1 MSDPSLE
8 PASAFSR
15 AAAAGGPSP
24 AALRIELP
32 ARTTVVVALSTT
44 RHTREASKR
53 LAEVA
58 HARGLDLSAFGPAR
72 WLLIGAAPAEAV
84 LDAIAE
90 RCGGLVS
97 ALDQSSGRVV
107 VRLCGKPAA
116 EALAK
121 GTAMDL
127 HDAAFPVGGSA
138 PTLLGHIN
146 VQLSRRGSELYEIV
160 VMRSYAESLVE
171 GLEDMCREFG
181 YTIAAA

>member
-1 MSDPSLE
+1 MSDLSLE
-8 PASAFSR
+8 PAFARSR
-15 AAAAGGPSP
+15 CGAAGGPSP

-32 ARTTVVVALSTT
+32 SRTTVIVALSTVA
-44 RHTREASKR
+44 HAREASKR
-53 LAEVA
+53 LAKVA
-58 HARGLDLSAFGPAR
+58 GAHDMHLSTFGPTR
-72 WLLIGAAPAEAV
+72 WLLVGTAPAEPV
-84 LDAIAE
+84 LGAISD

-97 ALDQSSGRVV
+97 ALDQNSGRVV
-107 VRLCGKPAA
+107 VRLSGKPAA
-116 EALAK
+116 DALAK

-127 HDAAFPVGGSA
+127 HDAAFAIGGSA

-160 VMRSYAESLVE
+160 VMRSYAESLVK

>member
-44 RHTREASKR
+44 RHAREASKR
-53 LAEVA
+53 LAEV
-58 HARGLDLSAFGPAR
+58 ARGLDLSAFGPAR